1 MLEEIGKIILRMF
14 TVSFET
20 SSMWSVIFVTYLEPI
35 FFCHDGRS
43 RYICLEKLFVCVL
56 VCLLLCIIYETAS
69 YETVSCNRF
78 A

>member
-35 FFCHDGRS
+35 FFFAMTEGAGIFAWRS
-43 RYICLEKLFVCVL
+43 CLFVC
-56 VCLLLCIIYETAS
+56 
-69 YETVSCNRF
+69 
-78 A
+78 